1 MEVILL
7 KEHDSL
13 GEIGDIVNVKPGYAR
28 NFLFP
33 NGIAVR
39 SSKRNIAL
47 AEEQKKTLQKRLDR
61 ESKVNQEL
69 IAQLAK
75 VEVSIEVE
83 VGEEDK
89 MFGSVTNLDIHKTL
103 TEKDVKIDRQSISL
117 TLSISW
123 EYLHPAFFPTSTNLF
138 ELEEFVDPTT
148 NNPSINGEI
157 FLTAFC
163 LFVVA

>member
-7 KEHDSL
+7 KEHGSL

-47 AEEQKKTLQKRLDR
+47 ADEQKKTLQKRLDR
-61 ESKVNQEL
+61 ESKANQEL
-69 IAQLAK
+69 MAQLSK

-89 MFGSVTNLDIHKTL
+89 MFGSVTNLDIHKAL
-103 TEKDVKIDRQSISL
+103 TEKDVKIDRQSIL
-117 TLSISW
+117 LDQPIKTLGVHNVPIKLSS
-123 EYLHPAFFPTSTNLF
+123 
-138 ELEEFVDPTT
+138 
-148 NNPSINGEI
+148 GEKQEI
-157 FLTAFC
+157 KVYVIKA
-163 LFVVA
+163 

>member
-39 SSKRNIAL
+39 TSKRNIAL

-61 ESKVNQEL
+61 ESKVNEEL

-89 MFGSVTNLDIHKTL
+89 MFGSVTSLDIHKAL
-103 TEKDVKIDRQSISL
+103 TEKDVKIDRQSIL
-117 TLSISW
+117 LDQPIKTLGVHNVPIKLSS
-123 EYLHPAFFPTSTNLF
+123 
-138 ELEEFVDPTT
+138 
-148 NNPSINGEI
+148 GEKQEI
-157 FLTAFC
+157 KVYVIKA
-163 LFVVA
+163 

>member
-13 GEIGDIVNVKPGYAR
+13 GKIGDIVNVKPGYAR

-89 MFGSVTNLDIHKTL
+89 MFGSVTNLDIHKAL
-103 TEKDVKIDRQSISL
+103 TEKDVKIDRQSIL
-117 TLSISW
+117 LDQPIKTLGVHNVPIKLSS
-123 EYLHPAFFPTSTNLF
+123 
-138 ELEEFVDPTT
+138 
-148 NNPSINGEI
+148 GEKQEI
-157 FLTAFC
+157 KVYVIKA
-163 LFVVA
+163 

>member
-89 MFGSVTNLDIHKTL
+89 MFGSVTNLDIHKAL
-103 TEKDVKIDRQSISL
+103 TEKDVKINRQSIL
-117 TLSISW
+117 LDQPIKTLGVHNVPIKLSS
-123 EYLHPAFFPTSTNLF
+123 
-138 ELEEFVDPTT
+138 
-148 NNPSINGEI
+148 GEKQEI
-157 FLTAFC
+157 KVYVIKA
-163 LFVVA
+163 

>member
-7 KEHDSL
+7 KEHESL

-89 MFGSVTNLDIHKTL
+89 MFGSVTNLDIHKAL
-103 TEKDVKIDRQSISL
+103 TEKDVKIDRQSIL
-117 TLSISW
+117 LDQPIKALGVHNVPVKLSS
-123 EYLHPAFFPTSTNLF
+123 
-138 ELEEFVDPTT
+138 
-148 NNPSINGEI
+148 GEKQEI
-157 FLTAFC
+157 KVYVIKA
-163 LFVVA
+163 

>member
-89 MFGSVTNLDIHKTL
+89 MFGSVTNLDIHKAL
-103 TEKDVKIDRQSISL
+103 TEKDVKIDRQSIL
-117 TLSISW
+117 LDQPIKTLGVHNIPIKLSS
-123 EYLHPAFFPTSTNLF
+123 
-138 ELEEFVDPTT
+138 
-148 NNPSINGEI
+148 GEKQEI
-157 FLTAFC
+157 KVYVIKA
-163 LFVVA
+163 

>member
-61 ESKVNQEL
+61 ASKVNQEL

-89 MFGSVTNLDIHKTL
+89 MFGSVTNLDIHKSL
-103 TEKDVKIDRQSISL
+103 TEKDVKIDRQSIL
-117 TLSISW
+117 LDQPIKTLGVHNIPIKLSS
-123 EYLHPAFFPTSTNLF
+123 
-138 ELEEFVDPTT
+138 
-148 NNPSINGEI
+148 GEKQEI
-157 FLTAFC
+157 KVYVIKA
-163 LFVVA
+163 

>member
-7 KEHDSL
+7 KEYESL

-47 AEEQKKTLQKRLDR
+47 ADEQKKTLQKRADR
-61 ESKVNQEL
+61 ESKVNHEL

-75 VEVSIEVE
+75 AEISIEVE

-89 MFGSVTNLDIHKTL
+89 MFGSVTNLDIHKAL
-103 TEKDVKIDRQSISL
+103 TEKDVKIDRQSILLDQPIKALGVHNVPVKLSL
-117 TLSISW
+117 SLI
-123 EYLHPAFFPTSTNLF
+123 H
-138 ELEEFVDPTT
+138 
-148 NNPSINGEI
+148 I
-157 FLTAFC
+157 
-163 LFVVA
+163 

>member
-7 KEHDSL
+7 KEHESL

-47 AEEQKKTLQKRLDR
+47 AEEQKKTLQKRAER
-61 ESKVNQEL
+61 ESKANQEL
-69 IAQLAK
+69 ITQLAK
-75 VEVSIEVE
+75 VEISIEVE

-89 MFGSVTNLDIHKTL
+89 MFGSVTNLDIHKAL
-103 TEKDVKIDRQSISL
+103 TEKDVKIDRQSIL
-117 TLSISW
+117 LDQPIKTLGVHNVPIKLSS
-123 EYLHPAFFPTSTNLF
+123 
-138 ELEEFVDPTT
+138 
-148 NNPSINGEI
+148 GEKQEI
-157 FLTAFC
+157 KVYVIKA
-163 LFVVA
+163 

>member
-7 KEHDSL
+7 KEHESL

-47 AEEQKKTLQKRLDR
+47 AEEQKKTLQKRLER
-61 ESKVNQEL
+61 ESKVNQDL

-75 VEVSIEVE
+75 VEISIEVE

-89 MFGSVTNLDIHKTL
+89 MFGSVTNLDIHKSL
-103 TEKDVKIDRQSISL
+103 TEKGVKIDRQSIL
-117 TLSISW
+117 LDQPIKTLGVHNVPIKLSS
-123 EYLHPAFFPTSTNLF
+123 
-138 ELEEFVDPTT
+138 
-148 NNPSINGEI
+148 GEKQEI
-157 FLTAFC
+157 KVYVIKA
-163 LFVVA
+163 

>member
-1 MEVILL
+1 MKVILL
-7 KEHDSL
+7 NDVENL
-13 GEIGDIVNVKPGYAR
+13 GLAGDIVVVKPGYAR

-89 MFGSVTNLDIHKTL
+89 MFGSVTNLDIHKAL
-103 TEKDVKIDRQSISL
+103 TEKDVKIDRQSIL
-117 TLSISW
+117 LDQPIKTLGVHNVPIKLSS
-123 EYLHPAFFPTSTNLF
+123 
-138 ELEEFVDPTT
+138 
-148 NNPSINGEI
+148 GEKQEI
-157 FLTAFC
+157 KVYVIKA
-163 LFVVA
+163 

>member
-47 AEEQKKTLQKRLDR
+47 ADEQKKTLQKRLDR
-61 ESKVNQEL
+61 ESKANQEL

-89 MFGSVTNLDIHKTL
+89 MFGSVTNLDIHKAL
-103 TEKDVKIDRQSISL
+103 TEKDVKIDRQSIL
-117 TLSISW
+117 LDQPIKTLGVHNVPIKLSS
-123 EYLHPAFFPTSTNLF
+123 
-138 ELEEFVDPTT
+138 
-148 NNPSINGEI
+148 GEKQEI
-157 FLTAFC
+157 KVYVIKA
-163 LFVVA
+163 

>member
-103 TEKDVKIDRQSISL
+103 TEKDVKIDRQSIL
-117 TLSISW
+117 LDQPIKTLGVHNVPIKLSS
-123 EYLHPAFFPTSTNLF
+123 
-138 ELEEFVDPTT
+138 
-148 NNPSINGEI
+148 GEKQEI
-157 FLTAFC
+157 KVYVIKA
-163 LFVVA
+163 

>member
-7 KEHDSL
+7 KEHESL

-47 AEEQKKTLQKRLDR
+47 ADEQKKTLQKRLDR
-61 ESKVNQEL
+61 ESKANQEL
-69 IAQLAK
+69 MALLAK

-89 MFGSVTNLDIHKTL
+89 MFGSVTNLDIHKAL
-103 TEKDVKIDRQSISL
+103 AEKDVKIDRQSIL
-117 TLSISW
+117 LDQPIKALGVHNVPVKLSS
-123 EYLHPAFFPTSTNLF
+123 
-138 ELEEFVDPTT
+138 
-148 NNPSINGEI
+148 GEKQEI
-157 FLTAFC
+157 KVYVIKA
-163 LFVVA
+163 

>member
-1 MEVILL
+1 MDVILL
-7 KEHDSL
+7 KEHESL

-89 MFGSVTNLDIHKTL
+89 MFGSVTNLDIHKAL
-103 TEKDVKIDRQSISL
+103 TEKDVKIDRQSIL
-117 TLSISW
+117 LDQPIKTLGVHNVPIKLSS
-123 EYLHPAFFPTSTNLF
+123 
-138 ELEEFVDPTT
+138 
-148 NNPSINGEI
+148 GEKQEI
-157 FLTAFC
+157 KVYVIKA
-163 LFVVA
+163 

>member
-47 AEEQKKTLQKRLDR
+47 AEEQKKTHQKRLDR
-61 ESKVNQEL
+61 ASKVNQEL

-89 MFGSVTNLDIHKTL
+89 MFGSVTNLDIHKAL
-103 TEKDVKIDRQSISL
+103 TEKDVKIDRQSIL
-117 TLSISW
+117 LDQPIKTLGVHNVPIKLSS
-123 EYLHPAFFPTSTNLF
+123 
-138 ELEEFVDPTT
+138 
-148 NNPSINGEI
+148 GEKQEI
-157 FLTAFC
+157 KVYVIKA
-163 LFVVA
+163 

>member
-7 KEHDSL
+7 KEHESL

-89 MFGSVTNLDIHKTL
+89 MFGSVTNLDIHKAL
-103 TEKDVKIDRQSISL
+103 TEKDVKIDRQSIL
-117 TLSISW
+117 LNQPIKNLGVHNVPIKLS
-123 EYLHPAFFPTSTNLF
+123 T
-138 ELEEFVDPTT
+138 
-148 NNPSINGEI
+148 GEKQEI
-157 FLTAFC
+157 KVYVIKA
-163 LFVVA
+163 